1 MTNDMTD
8 AVAEIVTFR
17 LNTDANRN
25 TFVADAKA
33 TAPLLERTEGFISR
47 SLSEAPDGSWT
58 DIVFWKTMDAAQLA
72 AQTIPNHPDFAP
84 FGSAIDGP
92 SVAMRHERVLVSMT

>member
-17 LNTDANRN
+17 LNEDADRE
-25 TFVADAKA
+25 TFLADAKA
-33 TAPLLERTEGFISR
+33 TGPLLGRTTGFLSR
-47 SLSEAPDGSWT
+47 SLSEAEDGSWT
-58 DIVFWKTMDAAQLA
+58 DIVFWRTMDAAKLA
-72 AQTIPNHPDFAP
+72 AQTVPHHPDFAP

-92 SVAMRHERVLVSMT
+92 SVAMRHERVFVSMT